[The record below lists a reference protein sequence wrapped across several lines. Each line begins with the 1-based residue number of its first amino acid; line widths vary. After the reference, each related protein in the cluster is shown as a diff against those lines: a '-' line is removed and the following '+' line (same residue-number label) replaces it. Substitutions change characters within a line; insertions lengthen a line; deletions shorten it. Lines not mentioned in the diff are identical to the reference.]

1 MKLINQIDGKVQNFL
16 ADRRSSGLNHLM
28 IGFTSMG
35 SAPFTFSLAAY
46 FYFLGPEP
54 LFRTYI
60 SAILTGLIVIQTVKH
75 FSLRER
81 PVNQVL
87 DDSYSSSF
95 PSGHSAASF
104 LTATVLSGFNPNI
117 LFISFFLASAVAFS
131 RIYLGEHFLS
141 DALSGSIIGIAIGLL
156 ITTII

>member
-1 MKLINQIDGKVQNFL
+1 MKHINQIDGKVQNFL

-28 IGFTSMG
+28 IGFTSLG
-35 SAPFTFSLAAY
+35 SAPFTFSLSAY
-46 FYFLGPEP
+46 IYLLGPAL

-60 SAILTGLIVIQTVKH
+60 SAILSGLIVIQTVKH

-87 DDSYSSSF
+87 NDSYSSSF

-104 LTATVLSGFNPNI
+104 LTATVLSSFYPETV
-117 LFISFFLASAVAFS
+117 FISFFLASAVAFS

-141 DALSGSIIGIAIGLL
+141 DALTGSIIGVIIGLL
-156 ITTII
+156 IPIII

>member
-1 MKLINQIDGKVQNFL
+1 MEHINQIDSKVQEFL

-28 IGFTSMG
+28 IGFTSLG

-46 FYFLGPEP
+46 IYLLGPAS
-54 LFRTYI
+54 LFKTYI

-81 PVNQVL
+81 PFNQVL
-87 DDSYSSSF
+87 NDSYSSSF
-95 PSGHSAASF
+95 PSGHSAAGF
-104 LTATVLSGFNPNI
+104 LTATVLSGFYPEI
-117 LFISFFLASAVAFS
+117 MFISFSLASAVAFS

-141 DALSGSIIGIAIGLL
+141 DALTGSIIGITIGLL
-156 ITTII
+156 IPIII